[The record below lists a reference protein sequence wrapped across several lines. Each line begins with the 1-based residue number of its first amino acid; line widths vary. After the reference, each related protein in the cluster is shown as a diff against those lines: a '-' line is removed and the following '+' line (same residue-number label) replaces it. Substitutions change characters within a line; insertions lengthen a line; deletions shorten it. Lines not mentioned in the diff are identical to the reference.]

1 MMYEWIKDYYEKGYY
16 NNDPSSDMY
25 VGYFVESNDIT
36 VEEYQK
42 ITGSEEYVPPQ
53 N

>member
-1 MMYEWIKDYYEKGYY
+1 MMYEWVKQYYEMGFYD
-16 NNDPSSDMY
+16 NDSTSEMY

-36 VEEYQK
+36 VEEYQQ
-42 ITGSEEYVPPQ
+42 ITGSSEYTPP